1 MSDIV
6 IIPDD
11 APIDGLS
18 DLDAWC
24 ISYMEEFSLQAQ
36 VFCLG
41 ESYFHFME
49 DGDDDYTR
57 WEMEDE

>member
-1 MSDIV
+1 MSNIV

-11 APIDGLS
+11 APVDGLS

-24 ISYMEEFSLQAQ
+24 ISYMEEFGLLSQI
-36 VFCLG
+36 FCLG
-41 ESYFHFME
+41 EGYFYFIK
-49 DGDDDYTR
+49 DGDDYTR